1 MNIYLSQEAD
11 GQLQS
16 LLEYLDNEWG
26 ERVCDN
32 FIEKLERAMQTITL
46 TPLAFPVSEQIS
58 GLHKCVV
65 TRQTSIYYR
74 ISSTDIEIVSILDN
88 RQNL

>member
-1 MNIYLSQEAD
+1 MNIYLSQEAE

-32 FIEKLERAMQTITL
+32 FIEKLERAMHTIIL
-46 TPLAFPVSEQIS
+46 TPLAFPMSEKIS

>member
-1 MNIYLSQEAD
+1 MNIYLSQEAE

-32 FIEKLERAMQTITL
+32 FIEKLERAIQTIASA
-46 TPLAFPVSEQIS
+46 PLAFPMSEKIT
-58 GLHKCVV
+58 GLRKCVV
-65 TRQTSIYYR
+65 TRQSSIYYR

>member
-32 FIEKLERAMQTITL
+32 FIEKLERAM
-46 TPLAFPVSEQIS
+46 
-58 GLHKCVV
+58 
-65 TRQTSIYYR
+65 
-74 ISSTDIEIVSILDN
+74 
-88 RQNL
+88 

>member
-1 MNIYLSQEAD
+1 MNIFLSQIAE

-16 LLEYLDNEWG
+16 LLEYLDEEWG

-32 FIEKLERAMQTITL
+32 FIEKLERALQTISL
-46 TPLAFPVSEQIS
+46 TPLAFPASEKMP
-58 GLHKCVV
+58 GLRKCVI